1 MLKGREIQTIAGK
14 IKVRDTQIEKD
25 YVITWLLWG
34 MAQHKLFYKN
44 LVFKGGTVLK
54 KAYFE
59 DYRFSEDLD
68 FTLNRVMCMTFGI
81 YWRRI

>member
-34 MAQHKLFYKN
+34 MEGDESPF
-44 LVFKGGTVLK
+44 
-54 KAYFE
+54 
-59 DYRFSEDLD
+59 
-68 FTLNRVMCMTFGI
+68 
-81 YWRRI
+81 